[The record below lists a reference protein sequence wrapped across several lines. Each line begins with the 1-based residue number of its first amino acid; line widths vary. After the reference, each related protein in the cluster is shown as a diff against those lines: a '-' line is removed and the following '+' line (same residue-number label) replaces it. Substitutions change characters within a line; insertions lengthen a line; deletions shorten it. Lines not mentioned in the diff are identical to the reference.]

1 MIRAKLKMNTEH
13 IVANKECYCAYC
25 GKKIE
30 PDTEIDHHKETHYY
44 HCDCEDAKKEIF
56 IMQEK
61 ERITNKFKKDMMEL
75 DNQWPEKK
83 YDVEKREVL
92 VEI

>member
-1 MIRAKLKMNTEH
+1 MIRAKLEIDTRTVTVNGEIH
-13 IVANKECYCAYC
+13 CVYC

-30 PDTEIDHHKETHYY
+30 PDTEIDHHETYSYY

-56 IMQEK
+56 IRQEK
-61 ERITNKFKKDMMEL
+61 ERLTEKFKQDMKDL
-75 DNQWPEKK
+75 DNQWSEEKYK
-83 YDVEKREVL
+83 VKNREVL